1 MPQLTVGSAIDK
13 ATSLLEAAGV
23 SSQEAATTAR
33 CIVASDRWG
42 IGSHGLMRLPF
53 YLSRLQAGG
62 INPKAQLKTITDLPS
77 LVVFDGDD
85 GLGHWQL
92 QKAAELASERA
103 LVNGV
108 AAVGVGRSNHCGALG
123 LYVWPMINRGL
134 VGIAFST
141 GPAVMPPW
149 GGNKAVLSTSP
160 IAAGIPTNPP
170 TVVDLATS
178 AVARGKIQAK
188 AQAGAELEPGW
199 AFTKDGAPTT
209 DAKEALAGMLA
220 PLGKEALA
228 GMLAPLGGVKGYAVA
243 VLVESLTGMLIG
255 PTLAKNIP
263 DMFAASQDALPQ
275 QISHFVIAIDASK
288 LSVDGNTGRPAEF
301 AAEVT
306 AAGGRLPGSNRVNPE
321 KLNNDDQITITDQ
334 VFAQLG
340 F

>member
-1 MPQLTVGSAIDK
+1 MPQLTVGSAIIK
-13 ATSLLEAAGV
+13 AQTLLEAAGV
-23 SSQEAATTAR
+23 STEHAATTAR

-62 INPKAQLKTITDLPS
+62 IKPDAQLKTVTDLPS

-103 LVNGV
+103 MVNGI

-123 LYVWPMINRGL
+123 IYVWPMINRGL

-149 GGNKAVLSTSP
+149 GGNQPLLSTSP

-199 AFTKDGAPTT
+199 AFTKDGVPTT
-209 DAKEALAGMLA
+209 DA
-220 PLGKEALA
+220 KEALA

-275 QISHFVIAIDASK
+275 QISHFVIAIDAAK
-288 LSVDGNTGRPAEF
+288 LSVDGGNNRTSEF
-301 AAEVT
+301 AEEVN
-306 AAGGRLPGSNRVNPE
+306 AAGGRLPGANRVNPE
-321 KLNNDDQITITDQ
+321 KLNLEDEITITDQ
-334 VFAQLG
+334 VFTQLG

>member
-1 MPQLTVGSAIDK
+1 MAQIDVGTAVEK
-13 ATSLLEAAGV
+13 ARSLLVATGVPSDEA
-23 SSQEAATTAR
+23 TITAQR
-33 CIVASDRWG
+33 IVASDRWG

-62 INPKAQLKTITDLPS
+62 INPKAKLKTVTDLPS

-92 QKAAELASERA
+92 QRAAEVASERA
-103 LVNGV
+103 MTNGI

-123 LYVWPMINRGL
+123 IYVWPMINRGL

-149 GGNKAVLSTSP
+149 GGNAAILSTSP

-170 TVVDLATS
+170 TVIDLATS

-199 AFTKDGAPTT
+199 AFTKDGAPTL
-209 DAKEALAGMLA
+209 DA
-220 PLGKEALA
+220 KEALA

-275 QISHFVIAIDASK
+275 QIAHFVIAIDAAK
-288 LSVDGNTGRPAEF
+288 LSVDGSQDRPAEF
-301 AAEVT
+301 AALVT

-321 KLNNDDQITITDQ
+321 ALNYDDQITITDQ

>member
-1 MPQLTVGSAIDK
+1 MPQLTVGGAV
-13 ATSLLEAAGV
+13 ATAQSLLEAVGV
-23 SSQEAATTAR
+23 SPEHALTTAR

-53 YLSRLQAGG
+53 YLARLQAGG
-62 INPKAQLKTITDLPS
+62 INPAAELKTVTDLPS

-92 QKAAELASERA
+92 QHAAEVASQRA
-103 LVNGV
+103 LVNGI

-123 LYVWPMINRGL
+123 IYVWPMINRGL

-149 GGNKAVLSTSP
+149 GGDKPLLSTSP

-170 TVVDLATS
+170 TVADLATS

-220 PLGKEALA
+220 PLGGA
-228 GMLAPLGGVKGYAVA
+228 KGYAIA

-255 PTLAKNIP
+255 PTLSKNIP
-263 DMFAASQDALPQ
+263 DMFAAEQDGLPQ

-288 LSVDGNTGRPAEF
+288 LSVDGENSRTEDF
-301 AAEVT
+301 AAEVSK
-306 AAGGRLPGSNRVNPE
+306 AGGRLPGSNRVNPE
-321 KLNNDDQITITDQ
+321 KLVDGDEITITDQ
-334 VFAQLG
+334 VSAQLAAWTTKLG
-340 F
+340 L

>member
-23 SSQEAATTAR
+23 PSQEAATTAR

-62 INPKAQLKTITDLPS
+62 INPK
-77 LVVFDGDD
+77 D

-92 QKAAELASERA
+92 QKAAEVASERA

-108 AAVGVGRSNHCGALG
+108 AAVGIGRSNHCGALG

-149 GGNKAVLSTSP
+149 GGNKPLLSTSP

-220 PLGKEALA
+220 PLG
-228 GMLAPLGGVKGYAVA
+228 GVKGYAVA

-263 DMFAASQDALPQ
+263 DMFASSQDALPQ

>member
-1 MPQLTVGSAIDK
+1 MPQLTVGVAIERAQK
-13 ATSLLEAAGV
+13 LLEAAGV
-23 SSQEAATTAR
+23 PSKEAATTAR

-53 YLSRLQAGG
+53 YLSRLEAGG
-62 INPKAQLKTITDLPS
+62 INPKAELKTVTDLPS
-77 LVVFDGDD
+77 LIVFDGDD

-92 QKAAELASERA
+92 QSAAELATKRA
-103 LVNGV
+103 LVNGI

-123 LYVWPMINRGL
+123 IYVWPMINQGL

-149 GGNKAVLSTSP
+149 GGNKSLLSTSP

-220 PLGKEALA
+220 PLG
-228 GMLAPLGGVKGYAVA
+228 GVKGYAIA

-263 DMFAASQDALPQ
+263 DMFAADQNALPQ
-275 QISHFVIAIDASK
+275 QISHFIIAIDASK
-288 LSVDGNTGRPAEF
+288 LSVDGSNSRTADF
-301 AAEVT
+301 ANEVK

-321 KLNNDDQITITDQ
+321 ALNLNDEITITDQ

>member
-1 MPQLTVGSAIDK
+1 MPQLTVGIAVAK
-13 ATSLLEAAGV
+13 AAQLLQDAGV
-23 SSQEAATTAR
+23 PAEQAEVTAR

-53 YLSRLQAGG
+53 YLSRLKAGG
-62 INPKAQLKTITDLPS
+62 INPTAQLKTVTDLPS

-92 QKAAELASERA
+92 QKAAEIASERA

-123 LYVWPMINRGL
+123 IYVWPMINRGL

-149 GGNKAVLSTSP
+149 GGNKPLLSTSP

-220 PLGKEALA
+220 PLG
-228 GMLAPLGGVKGYAVA
+228 GVKGYAVA

-275 QISHFVIAIDASK
+275 QISHFVIAIDAAK
-288 LSVDGNTGRPAEF
+288 LSVDGANNRTNEF
-301 AAEVT
+301 VSEVG
-306 AAGGRLPGSNRVNPE
+306 AAGGRLPGANRVNPE
-321 KLNNDDQITITDQ
+321 KLNLDDEITITDQ
-334 VFAQLG
+334 VFSQLG

>member
-1 MPQLTVGSAIDK
+1 MPQLTVGVAIERAQK
-13 ATSLLEAAGV
+13 LLEAAGV
-23 SSQEAATTAR
+23 PSKEAATTAR

-53 YLSRLQAGG
+53 YLSRLEAGG
-62 INPKAQLKTITDLPS
+62 INPKAELKTVTDLPS
-77 LVVFDGDD
+77 LIVFDGDD

-92 QKAAELASERA
+92 QSAAELATKRA
-103 LVNGV
+103 LVNGI

-123 LYVWPMINRGL
+123 IYVWPMINQGL

-149 GGNKAVLSTSP
+149 GGNKSLLSTSP

-220 PLGKEALA
+220 PLG
-228 GMLAPLGGVKGYAVA
+228 GVKGYAVA

-263 DMFAASQDALPQ
+263 DMFAADQNALPQ
-275 QISHFVIAIDASK
+275 QISHFIIAIDASK
-288 LSVDGNTGRPAEF
+288 LSVDGSNSRTADF
-301 AAEVT
+301 ANEVK

-321 KLNNDDQITITDQ
+321 ALNLNDEITITDQ

>member
-1 MPQLTVGSAIDK
+1 MPQLTVGIAVAK
-13 ATSLLEAAGV
+13 AAQLLQDVGV
-23 SSQEAATTAR
+23 PAEQAEVTAR

-53 YLSRLQAGG
+53 YLARLKAGG
-62 INPKAQLKTITDLPS
+62 INPTAQLKTVTDLPS

-92 QKAAELASERA
+92 QKAAEIASERA

-123 LYVWPMINRGL
+123 IYVWPMINRGL

-149 GGNKAVLSTSP
+149 GGNKPLLSTSP

-220 PLGKEALA
+220 PLG
-228 GMLAPLGGVKGYAVA
+228 GVKGYAVA

-275 QISHFVIAIDASK
+275 QISHFVIAIDAAK
-288 LSVDGNTGRPAEF
+288 LSVDGANNRTNEF
-301 AAEVT
+301 VSEVG
-306 AAGGRLPGSNRVNPE
+306 AAGGRLPGANRVNPE
-321 KLNNDDQITITDQ
+321 KLNLDDEITITDQ
-334 VFAQLG
+334 VFSQLG

>member
-1 MPQLTVGSAIDK
+1 MPQLTVGGAI
-13 ATSLLEAAGV
+13 ATAQSLLEAVGV
-23 SSQEAATTAR
+23 SPEHALTTAR

-53 YLSRLQAGG
+53 YLARLQAGG
-62 INPKAQLKTITDLPS
+62 INPAAELKTVTDLPS

-92 QKAAELASERA
+92 QHAAEVASQRA
-103 LVNGV
+103 LVNGI

-123 LYVWPMINRGL
+123 IYVWPMINRGL

-149 GGNKAVLSTSP
+149 GGDKPLLSTSP

-220 PLGKEALA
+220 PLGGA
-228 GMLAPLGGVKGYAVA
+228 KGYAIA

-255 PTLAKNIP
+255 PTLSKNIP
-263 DMFAASQDALPQ
+263 DMFAAEQDGLPQ

-288 LSVDGNTGRPAEF
+288 LSVDGENSRTEDF
-301 AAEVT
+301 AAEVSK
-306 AAGGRLPGSNRVNPE
+306 AGGRLPGSNRVNPE
-321 KLNNDDQITITDQ
+321 KLVDSDEITITDQ
-334 VFAQLG
+334 VSAQLAAWTTKLG
-340 F
+340 L

>member
-1 MPQLTVGSAIDK
+1 MPKLTVGTAVTK
-13 ATSLLEAAGV
+13 AQQLLQEAGV
-23 SSQEAATTAR
+23 PAEQAAITAR

-53 YLSRLQAGG
+53 YLSRLKAGG
-62 INPKAQLKTITDLPS
+62 INPTAQLKTVTDLPS

-92 QKAAELASERA
+92 QKAAEIASERA
-103 LVNGV
+103 LINGV

-123 LYVWPMINRGL
+123 IYVWPMINRGL

-149 GGNKAVLSTSP
+149 GGDKALLSTSP

-199 AFTKDGAPTT
+199 AFTKDGTPTT
-209 DAKEALAGMLA
+209 DA
-220 PLGKEALA
+220 KEALA

-263 DMFAASQDALPQ
+263 DMFATSQDASPQ
-275 QISHFVIAIDASK
+275 QISHFIIAINAAK
-288 LSVDGNTGRPAEF
+288 LSVDGNSGRTTEF
-301 AAEVT
+301 VSEVN

-321 KLNNDDQITITDQ
+321 RLNLDDEVTITDQ
-334 VFAQLG
+334 VFEQLG

>member
-1 MPQLTVGSAIDK
+1 MPQLTVGGAV
-13 ATSLLEAAGV
+13 ATAQSLLEAVGV
-23 SSQEAATTAR
+23 SPEHALTTAR

-53 YLSRLQAGG
+53 YLARLQAGG
-62 INPKAQLKTITDLPS
+62 INPAAELKTVTDLPS

-92 QKAAELASERA
+92 QHAAEVASQRA
-103 LVNGV
+103 LVNGI

-123 LYVWPMINRGL
+123 IYVWPMINRGL

-149 GGNKAVLSTSP
+149 GGDKPLLSTSP

-220 PLGKEALA
+220 PLGGA
-228 GMLAPLGGVKGYAVA
+228 KGYAIA

-255 PTLAKNIP
+255 PTLSKNIP
-263 DMFAASQDALPQ
+263 DMFAAEQDGLPQ

-288 LSVDGNTGRPAEF
+288 LSVDGENSRTEDF
-301 AAEVT
+301 AAEVSK
-306 AAGGRLPGSNRVNPE
+306 AGGRLPGSNRVNPE
-321 KLNNDDQITITDQ
+321 KLVDGDEITITDQ
-334 VFAQLG
+334 VSAQLAAWTTKLG
-340 F
+340 L

>member
-1 MPQLTVGSAIDK
+1 MPQLTVGVAIERAQK
-13 ATSLLEAAGV
+13 LLEAAGV
-23 SSQEAATTAR
+23 PSKEAATTAR

-62 INPKAQLKTITDLPS
+62 INPKAELKTVTDLPS
-77 LVVFDGDD
+77 LIVFDGDD

-92 QKAAELASERA
+92 QSAAELATKRA
-103 LVNGV
+103 LVNGI

-123 LYVWPMINRGL
+123 IYVWPMINEGL

-149 GGNKAVLSTSP
+149 GGNKSLLSTSP
-160 IAAGIPTNPP
+160 IAAGIPTYPP

-220 PLGKEALA
+220 PLG
-228 GMLAPLGGVKGYAVA
+228 GVKGYAIA

-263 DMFAASQDALPQ
+263 DMFAADQNALPQ
-275 QISHFVIAIDASK
+275 QISHFIIAIDASK
-288 LSVDGNTGRPAEF
+288 LSVDGSNSRTADF
-301 AAEVT
+301 ANEVK

-321 KLNNDDQITITDQ
+321 ALNLNDEITITDQ

>member
-1 MPQLTVGSAIDK
+1 
-13 ATSLLEAAGV
+13 
-23 SSQEAATTAR
+23 
-33 CIVASDRWG
+33 
-42 IGSHGLMRLPF
+42 
-53 YLSRLQAGG
+53 LQAGG
-62 INPKAQLKTITDLPS
+62 IKPTAQLKTVTDLPS

-92 QKAAELASERA
+92 QKAAEVAAERA
-103 LVNGV
+103 MINGI

-123 LYVWPMINRGL
+123 IYVWPMINRGL

-149 GGNKAVLSTSP
+149 GGNKALLSTSP

-220 PLGKEALA
+220 PLG
-228 GMLAPLGGVKGYAVA
+228 GVKGYAVA

-275 QISHFVIAIDASK
+275 QISHFIIAIDAAK
-288 LSVDGNTGRPAEF
+288 LSVDGANNRTNEF
-301 AAEVT
+301 VSEVG
-306 AAGGRLPGSNRVNPE
+306 AAGGRLPGANRVNPE
-321 KLNNDDQITITDQ
+321 KLNLDDEITITDQ
-334 VFAQLG
+334 VFSQLG

>member
-1 MPQLTVGSAIDK
+1 MPQLTVGIAVAK
-13 ATSLLEAAGV
+13 ASQLLQDAGV
-23 SSQEAATTAR
+23 PADQAEVTAR

-53 YLSRLQAGG
+53 YLSRLKAGG
-62 INPKAQLKTITDLPS
+62 INPSAQLKTVTDLPS

-92 QKAAELASERA
+92 QKAAEIASERA
-103 LVNGV
+103 LINGV

-123 LYVWPMINRGL
+123 IYVWPMINRGL

-149 GGNKAVLSTSP
+149 GGNKPLLSTSP

-220 PLGKEALA
+220 PLG
-228 GMLAPLGGVKGYAVA
+228 GVKGYAVA

-275 QISHFVIAIDASK
+275 QISHFVIAIDAAK
-288 LSVDGNTGRPAEF
+288 LSVDGANNRTNEF
-301 AAEVT
+301 VSEVG
-306 AAGGRLPGSNRVNPE
+306 AAGGRLPGANRVNPE
-321 KLNNDDQITITDQ
+321 KLNLDDEIAITDQ
-334 VFAQLG
+334 VFSQLG

>member
-1 MPQLTVGSAIDK
+1 MPQLTVGSAIAK
-13 ATSLLEAAGV
+13 AQELLEAAGV
-23 SSQEAATTAR
+23 PSEQAATTAR

-42 IGSHGLMRLPF
+42 IGSHGLRRLPF

-62 INPKAQLKTITDLPS
+62 IKPTAQLKTVTDLPS

-92 QKAAELASERA
+92 QKAAEVAAERA
-103 LVNGV
+103 MVNGI

-123 LYVWPMINRGL
+123 IYVWPMINRGL

-149 GGNKAVLSTSP
+149 GGNKVLLSTSP

-220 PLGKEALA
+220 PLG
-228 GMLAPLGGVKGYAVA
+228 GVKGYAVA

-275 QISHFVIAIDASK
+275 QISHFIIAIDAAK
-288 LSVDGNTGRPAEF
+288 LSVDGANNRTNEF
-301 AAEVT
+301 VSEVG
-306 AAGGRLPGSNRVNPE
+306 AAGGRLPGANRVNPE
-321 KLNNDDQITITDQ
+321 KLNLDDEITITDQ
-334 VFAQLG
+334 VFSQLG

>member
-1 MPQLTVGSAIDK
+1 MPQLTVGTAIAK
-13 ATSLLEAAGV
+13 AQQLLQAAGV
-23 SSQEAATTAR
+23 PAEQAETTAR

-53 YLSRLQAGG
+53 YLSRLNAGG
-62 INPKAQLKTITDLPS
+62 INPNAELKTVTDLPS
-77 LVVFDGDD
+77 LVVFDGND

-92 QKAAELASERA
+92 QKAAEIASERA
-103 LVNGV
+103 LINGV

-123 LYVWPMINRGL
+123 IYVWPMINRGL

-149 GGNKAVLSTSP
+149 GGNKALLSTSP

-170 TVVDLATS
+170 TVVDLAT
-178 AVARGKIQAK
+178 IQAK

-209 DAKEALAGMLA
+209 DA
-220 PLGKEALA
+220 KEALA

-263 DMFAASQDALPQ
+263 DMFAPSQDALPQ
-275 QISHFVIAIDASK
+275 QISHFIIAIDAAK
-288 LSVDGNTGRPAEF
+288 LSVDGNNGRTAEF

-321 KLNNDDQITITDQ
+321 KLNLNDEITITDQ
-334 VFAQLG
+334 VFGQLG

>member
-1 MPQLTVGSAIDK
+1 MPQLTVGIAVAK
-13 ATSLLEAAGV
+13 AAQLLQDAGV
-23 SSQEAATTAR
+23 PADQAETTAR

-53 YLSRLQAGG
+53 YLSRLKAGG
-62 INPKAQLKTITDLPS
+62 INPTAQLKTVTDLPS

-92 QKAAELASERA
+92 QKAAEIASERA

-123 LYVWPMINRGL
+123 IYVWPMINRGL

-149 GGNKAVLSTSP
+149 GGNKPLLSTSP

-220 PLGKEALA
+220 PLG
-228 GMLAPLGGVKGYAVA
+228 GVKGYAVA

-275 QISHFVIAIDASK
+275 QISHFIIAIDAAK
-288 LSVDGNTGRPAEF
+288 LSVDGANNRTNEF
-301 AAEVT
+301 VSEVG
-306 AAGGRLPGSNRVNPE
+306 AAGGRLPGANRVNPE
-321 KLNNDDQITITDQ
+321 KLNLDDEITITDQ
-334 VFAQLG
+334 VFSQLG